1 MSVAEDDETV
11 NNSGML
17 RATRSCIFKKPYHR
31 RTDGLRHQRAAA
43 RSTTRSRVIGWC
55 TVATTGIPVVGDF
68 QQPDTQALVV
78 VHDVEIVQPIGQ
90 QACGAQAEGARLGE
104 ARCPHSAQLE
114 EVDAIP
120 DLPGMRYAERVGFA
134 VHVEAGYLGQHHSRI
149 EFLGV
154 GLTGKHLDVVSEFD
168 QAPAEIPDVNP
179 LAAAVRLAAI
189 GQQRNPHTHAR
200 SGVLLPRD
208 ITVKGSGEA

>member
-1 MSVAEDDETV
+1 MVHGRDHGH
-11 NNSGML
+11 SG
-17 RATRSCIFKKPYHR
+17 R
-31 RTDGLRHQRAAA
+31 
-43 RSTTRSRVIGWC
+43 
-55 TVATTGIPVVGDF
+55 GDF
-68 QQPDTQALVV
+68 QQADTQALVV

-90 QACGAQAEGARLGE
+90 QAGGAQAEGARFGE
-104 ARCPHSAQLE
+104 ARRPHSAQLE

-120 DLPGMRYAERVGFA
+120 DLPGMRYAERVEFA
-134 VHVEAGYLGQHHSRI
+134 VHVEAGYLGQHHSGI

-168 QAPAEIPDVNP
+168 QAPAQIPDVNP

-200 SGVLLPRD
+200 SGVLVPRD
-208 ITVKGSGEA
+208 ITEKGSAEA